1 MPEEKCLLFRESL
14 AAYILNALE
23 ADEARS
29 VKAHLRS
36 CAECQKVLE
45 QYQAIG
51 DGLAM
56 TVTPGN
62 PPLRVRA
69 RLIAQL
75 AARKPIKADS
85 TRRVSI
91 WQTLTGLALAISLAI
106 SLAINAFTLWQLTQ
120 VQHQQI
126 ALQEQLRAN
135 QRAMSVVAYPGA
147 RALPIKSD
155 QASGTLVLNTE
166 IKSGVLIVHGLAS
179 LEQSRVYQA
188 WLIKPDGGRISAGV
202 FQAES
207 GVTVFVIASPDPLS
221 EFIGVGVTVEPAGGS
236 PAPTGPRILGVNF

>member
-29 VKAHLRS
+29 VEAHLRS

-56 TVTPGN
+56 TVTPRN
-62 PPLRVRA
+62 PPPRVRA

-106 SLAINAFTLWQLTQ
+106 NAFTLWQLTQ
-120 VQHQQI
+120 VQRQQI
-126 ALQEQLRAN
+126 TLQEQLRAN
-135 QRAMSVVAYPGA
+135 QRAMSVVAYPGG

-155 QASGTLVLNTE
+155 QVSGTLVMNAE

-179 LEQSRVYQA
+179 LEPSRVYQA